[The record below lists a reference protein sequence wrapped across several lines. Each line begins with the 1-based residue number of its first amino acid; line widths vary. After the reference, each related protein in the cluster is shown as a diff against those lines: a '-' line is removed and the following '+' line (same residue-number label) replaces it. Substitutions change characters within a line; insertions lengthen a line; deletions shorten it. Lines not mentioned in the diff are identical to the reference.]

1 VAAAFL
7 PALGVGYAWIHMK
20 VRVLERTQTVPLP
33 LAETFRFF
41 SDPRNLER
49 LTPKFLKFK
58 FLSKPPAVMVPG
70 SSIDYQIQLYGVPV
84 HWRTRIEIVE
94 APKRFVDVQ
103 EKGPYALW
111 RHSHSFED
119 LGAGRTEMKDRV
131 EYAIPFGPLGEVA
144 YYLFVRRSLEE
155 IFDFR
160 SHELSTILQQGPT
173 PAPY

>member
-1 VAAAFL
+1 
-7 PALGVGYAWIHMK
+7 MK

-111 RHSHSFED
+111 RHSHSFKD
-119 LGAGRTEMKDRV
+119 LGGTQTEMKDRV
-131 EYAIPFGPLGEVA
+131 EYAMPFGPLGEVA